1 MKKNQKQKTR
11 RMKQKNNKTH
21 KNKKHSK
28 STHNFIQTTQA
39 DKAGKFLKPLQ
50 CSPNPK
56 KMDFTCYSE
65 MDLYKLRDLWNVR
78 HPDAPI
84 KTNDLK
90 TIWTFLQEN
99 LQNVCDKESC
109 WLNQKFVDIKTSKA
123 LSDSFAPVAP
133 ASWKKKPTEWLS
145 STDILKVMKQYEKAY
160 KCFEFMGPSPID
172 YDTKQLYG
180 ECVWQELCEFN
191 LQEQINKGKT
201 KIGVSFN
208 LDPHYKGGSHWVS
221 MFINIKKHTIFY
233 FDSAG
238 EKIPA
243 QIMKFANTIMSQGKS
258 IGMTFKFDQN
268 HPVEHQYGN
277 TECGIYSLFFIA
289 HMLEDKITS
298 HYLKTHV
305 LKDKYMQNFR
315 KVYFN
320 HGKLF

>member
-1 MKKNQKQKTR
+1 MKKNPKQKTR
-11 RMKQKNNKTH
+11 RVRQINNKTQ
-21 KNKKHSK
+21 KRTKKIK
-28 STHNFIQTTQA
+28 PTRTQR
-39 DKAGKFLKPLQ
+39 DNSGKFFKPVQ

-65 MDLYKLRDLWNVR
+65 DDLYKLRNLWNVR
-78 HPDAPI
+78 HLDAQI
-84 KTNDLK
+84 KSNDLK
-90 TIWTFLQEN
+90 TIWTLLQKN
-99 LQNVCDKESC
+99 LQNVCSKESC
-109 WLNQKFVDIKTSKA
+109 WLNQKFVDDKSSKDLTS
-123 LSDSFAPVAP
+123 SFAPMAP
-133 ASWKKKPTEWLS
+133 ASWKRKPNEWLS

-172 YDTKQLYG
+172 YDTKQMYG

-191 LQEQINKGKT
+191 LQEQIDKGKT

-208 LDPHYKGGSHWVS
+208 LDPHDKGGSHWVS

-238 EKIPA
+238 EKIPP
-243 QIMKFANTIMSQGKS
+243 QIMKFANTIITQGKS
-258 IGMTFKFDQN
+258 LGMNFTFDQN

-277 TECGIYSLFFIA
+277 TECGIYSLFFIV

-298 HYLKTHV
+298 HYLKTHI
-305 LKDKYMQNFR
+305 LKDKYMEKFR

-320 HGKLF
+320 QDKLF

>member
-1 MKKNQKQKTR
+1 MKKNPKQKTR
-11 RMKQKNNKTH
+11 RVRQINNKTR
-21 KNKKHSK
+21 KN
-28 STHNFIQTTQA
+28 TQ
-39 DKAGKFLKPLQ
+39 KQKLLRMQRSSSGKFFKPVQ

-65 MDLYKLRDLWNVR
+65 DDLYKLRNLWNVR
-78 HPDAPI
+78 HPDAQI
-84 KTNDLK
+84 KSNDLK
-90 TIWTFLQEN
+90 TIWMLLQQN
-99 LQNVCDKESC
+99 LQNVCSKESC
-109 WLNQKFVDIKTSKA
+109 WLNQKFVDGKSSKDLTS
-123 LSDSFAPVAP
+123 SFAPVAP
-133 ASWKKKPTEWLS
+133 ASWKRKPNEWLS

-172 YDTKQLYG
+172 YDTKQMYG

-208 LDPHYKGGSHWVS
+208 LDPHDKGGSHWVS

-238 EKIPA
+238 EKIPP
-243 QIMKFANTIMSQGKS
+243 QIMKFANTIITQGKS
-258 IGMTFKFDQN
+258 LGMNFTFDQN

-277 TECGIYSLFFIA
+277 TECGIYSLFFIV

-298 HYLKTHV
+298 HYLKTHI
-305 LKDKYMQNFR
+305 LKDKYMEKFR

-320 HGKLF
+320 QDKLF

>member
-1 MKKNQKQKTR
+1 MKKNPKQKTR
-11 RMKQKNNKTH
+11 RVRQINNKTQ
-21 KNKKHSK
+21 KRTKKIK
-28 STHNFIQTTQA
+28 PTRTQRNNS
-39 DKAGKFLKPLQ
+39 GKFFKPVQ

-65 MDLYKLRDLWNVR
+65 DDLYKLRNLWNVR
-78 HPDAPI
+78 HTDAQI
-84 KTNDLK
+84 KSNDLK
-90 TIWTFLQEN
+90 TIWTLLQKN
-99 LQNVCDKESC
+99 LQNVCSKESC
-109 WLNQKFVDIKTSKA
+109 WLNQKFVDDKSSKDLTS
-123 LSDSFAPVAP
+123 SFAPMAP
-133 ASWKKKPTEWLS
+133 ASWKRKPNEWLS

-172 YDTKQLYG
+172 YDTKQMYG

-191 LQEQINKGKT
+191 LQEQIDKGKT

-208 LDPHYKGGSHWVS
+208 LDPHDKGGSHWVS

-238 EKIPA
+238 EKIPP
-243 QIMKFANTIMSQGKS
+243 QIMKFANTIITQGKS
-258 IGMTFKFDQN
+258 LGMNFTFDQN

-277 TECGIYSLFFIA
+277 TECGIYSLFFIV

-298 HYLKTHV
+298 HYLKTHI
-305 LKDKYMQNFR
+305 LKDKYMEKFR

-320 HGKLF
+320 QDKLF

>member
-1 MKKNQKQKTR
+1 MKKNPKQKTR
-11 RMKQKNNKTH
+11 RVRQINNNKTQ
-21 KNKKHSK
+21 KNKRRQ
-28 STHNFIQTTQA
+28 NQTRRL
-39 DKAGKFLKPLQ
+39 FKPVQ

-65 MDLYKLRDLWNVR
+65 DDLYKLRNLWNVR
-78 HPDAPI
+78 HTDAQI
-84 KTNDLK
+84 KSNDLK
-90 TIWTFLQEN
+90 TIWTLLQKN
-99 LQNVCDKESC
+99 LQNVCSKESC
-109 WLNQKFVDIKTSKA
+109 WLNQKFVDDKSSKDLTS
-123 LSDSFAPVAP
+123 SFAPMAP
-133 ASWKKKPTEWLS
+133 ASWKRKPNEWLS

-172 YDTKQLYG
+172 YDTKQMYG

-191 LQEQINKGKT
+191 LQEQIDKGKT

-208 LDPHYKGGSHWVS
+208 LDPHDKGGSHWVS

-238 EKIPA
+238 EKIPP
-243 QIMKFANTIMSQGKS
+243 QIMKFANTIITQGKS
-258 IGMTFKFDQN
+258 LGMNFTFDQN

-277 TECGIYSLFFIA
+277 TECGIYSLFFIV

-298 HYLKTHV
+298 HYLKTHI
-305 LKDKYMQNFR
+305 LKDKYMEKFR

-320 HGKLF
+320 QDKLF